1 MLRLHLQQVHLVQQ
15 GHVKAQH
22 VAAPRLRPRQVGGDP
37 RKRGKEVFEKRAGAG
52 DHEGRRKRGRNP
64 LIKMGR
70 KCFFL

>member
-37 RKRGKEVFEKRAGAG
+37 RKRGKEAVEKRTHAA
-52 DHEGRRKRGRNP
+52 DDESRSIWGRNY
-64 LIKMGR
+64 
-70 KCFFL
+70 